1 MAPPSSSPP
10 RVPPPQV
17 DDNDPLYFKSLV
29 EPPYRRPC
37 CPYCPPHLLYCI
49 LCILTPPSSVRLF
62 IKIWPWKFSIFVE
75 DNIRMQCVLCSFFLC
90 DNITDI
96 CPRIFDVSFLEGLQ
110 TSNFAACN
118 FSRTFFQSWPP
129 DLRWPSITG
138 NCPPKCGNVMGKA
151 SSWKTKPINLP
162 FNQVL
167 TVLFLNF
174 IC

>member
-1 MAPPSSSPP
+1 M
-10 RVPPPQV
+10 
-17 DDNDPLYFKSLV
+17 
-29 EPPYRRPC
+29 
-37 CPYCPPHLLYCI
+37 
-49 LCILTPPSSVRLF
+49 VRLLHLVIIWNTLFKYGFSVF
-62 IKIWPWKFSIFVE
+62 ISYFAFENISVDLIVALISCFLMLQTCKYMDSISNLWVLFIFVE
-75 DNIRMQCVLCSFFLC
+75 NNISMQWVLCSFFLC

-96 CPRIFDVSFLEGLQ
+96 CPRIFNVSFLDGLQ

-138 NCPPKCGNVMGKA
+138 NCPPKCGNVMRKA

-174 IC
+174 VC